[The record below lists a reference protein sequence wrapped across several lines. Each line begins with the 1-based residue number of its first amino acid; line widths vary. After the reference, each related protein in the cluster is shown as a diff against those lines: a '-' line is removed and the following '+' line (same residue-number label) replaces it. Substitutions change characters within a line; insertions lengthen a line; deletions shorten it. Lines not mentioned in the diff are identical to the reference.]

1 MRGIKRRFKG
11 KNIEQGGRIYDYN
24 QRLNGTKR
32 TDDFW
37 KLVCSKVGNS
47 QQGADWKPF
56 EKTVCWYGKS
66 TRRSA
71 QSTFKFSWHKGK

>member
-32 TDDFW
+32 TDDF
-37 KLVCSKVGNS
+37 
-47 QQGADWKPF
+47 
-56 EKTVCWYGKS
+56 
-66 TRRSA
+66 
-71 QSTFKFSWHKGK
+71 